1 MDFVIPGP
9 PVGKARPRFSR
20 KSGTVY
26 TPTKTVLYERKIS
39 KAYKA
44 EGGEKYPGGCYV
56 RVQIRAYFPIPK
68 LWSRA
73 KKELALSGDIRPG
86 KKPDVDN
93 IIKIVLD
100 GLNGI
105 AYDDDKQVVYA
116 SCKKMYGTAGEI
128 WVSVEEDKV

>member
-1 MDFVIPGP
+1 M
-9 PVGKARPRFSR
+9 
-20 KSGTVY
+20 
-26 TPTKTVLYERKIS
+26 
-39 KAYKA
+39 
-44 EGGEKYPGGCYV
+44 
-56 RVQIRAYFPIPK
+56 RVQIRAYFPMPNS
-68 LWSRA
+68 WSRA
-73 KKELALSGDIRPG
+73 KKGLALSGDIRPG